1 MMDNSASRLPG
12 PNAATRRVAIRA
24 RGVRVWDL
32 PTRLFHWL
40 LLASVAGA
48 VATAQVGGNLMEW
61 HFRFGA
67 CTLGLLAFRLVWGF
81 IGPRY
86 ARFSSFAYSPGVV
99 LRSLRQLR
107 SDKTRHA
114 GHSPSG
120 ALSVFALLGI
130 LLTQAFSGLF
140 SSDSMGTDGPMT
152 SLASEATVNWATWV
166 HHTLQWMIYGLVAL
180 HVAAVLAYL
189 LVKKDNLIRPMLDG
203 DKHGLSAPEA
213 SDTRVVRVAGVM
225 LMVMCISLSLWL
237 FRP

>member
-1 MMDNSASRLPG
+1 MDQSASRLPG
-12 PNAATRRVAIRA
+12 PHPATRPVAVRA
-24 RGVRVWDL
+24 GGVRVWDL

-40 LLASVAGA
+40 LLASVTGA
-48 VATAQVGGNLMEW
+48 VATAQIGGNLMDW

-67 CTLGLLAFRLVWGF
+67 CTLGLLAFRLAWGF

-86 ARFSSFAYSPGVV
+86 ARFSSFVYTPRVV

-107 SDKTRHA
+107 NEKTRHA

-130 LLTQAFSGLF
+130 LLTQVLSGLF
-140 SSDSMGTDGPMT
+140 SSDSIGTDGPMT
-152 SLASEATVNWATWV
+152 RYASEATVNWATWV
-166 HHTLQWMIYGLVAL
+166 HHTVQWMIYGLVAL
-180 HVAAVLAYL
+180 HVAAVMAYL
-189 LVKKDNLIRPMLDG
+189 LVKKDNLIRSMLDG

-213 SDTRVVRVAGVM
+213 SDTRVVRVAGLM
-225 LMVMCISLSLWL
+225 LMVLCISLSLWL